1 VLQQNRSLGEQAID
15 KVAEIAIASKLDE
28 SETLSVTVDTDPGQL
43 AQGSVEAVAVEGKGL
58 VMQQDLRVE
67 DLQIHI
73 KDIAVNPLTAMF
85 GKIELNGPAFGAARA
100 VLTES
105 DLNRAFNSEYISRKL
120 KNLKVTV
127 DGKLLTLD
135 VQTMECQLLQTGKI
149 AINAEVL
156 VRETASNEK
165 ISFTAKPQVEAG
177 GWAISLQDVEYPE
190 NKEFSPEFTAALA
203 DKAGEVLNLR
213 NFELEGMSL
222 RVQQLNVEAGLLTLQ
237 AEAKVEKFP
246 D

>member
-1 VLQQNRSLGEQAID
+1 MLQQNRSLGEQAID

-85 GKIELNGPAFGAARA
+85 GKIELNGPAFGTARA

-105 DLNRAFNSEYISRKL
+105 DLNRAFTSEYISRKL
-120 KNLKVTV
+120 NNLKVTV
-127 DGKLLTLD
+127 DGKLLTID

-156 VRETASNEK
+156 VRETASTEK
-165 ISFTAKPQVEAG
+165 IYFTAKPQLEAG

-222 RVQQLNVEAGLLTLQ
+222 RIQQLNVEAGLLTLQ

-246 D
+246 N

>member
-1 VLQQNRSLGEQAID
+1 MLQQNRSLGEQAID

-85 GKIELNGPAFGAARA
+85 GKIELNGPALGTARA

-105 DLNRAFNSEYISRKL
+105 DLNRAFTSEYISRKL

-127 DGKLLTLD
+127 DGKLLTID

-156 VRETASNEK
+156 VRETASTEK
-165 ISFTAKPQVEAG
+165 IYFTAKPQLEAG

-237 AEAKVEKFP
+237 AEAKVEQFP
-246 D
+246 N

>member
-28 SETLSVTVDTDPGQL
+28 SETLSVTVNTDPIQL
-43 AQGSVEAVAVEGKGL
+43 AMGSVEAVAFEGKGL

-85 GKIELNGPAFGAARA
+85 GKIELNGPALGAARV

-135 VQTMECQLLQTGKI
+135 VPTMECQLLQTGKI
-149 AINAEVL
+149 TVNAEVL
-156 VRETASNEK
+156 VRETASTEK
-165 ISFTAKPQVEAG
+165 IYFTAKPQLEAG

-190 NKEFSPEFTAALA
+190 NKEFSPEFTAAVA

-222 RVQQLNVEAGLLTLQ
+222 RIQQLNVEAGLLTLQ
-237 AEAKVEKFP
+237 AEAKVEEFP
-246 D
+246 N

>member
-67 DLQIHI
+67 ELQIHV

-85 GKIELNGPAFGAARA
+85 GKIELNGPAFGTARA

-120 KNLKVTV
+120 NNLKVTV
-127 DGKLLTLD
+127 DGKMLTID
-135 VQTMECQLLQTGKI
+135 VQTMQCQLQQTGKI

-156 VRETASNEK
+156 VRETASTEK
-165 ISFTAKPQVEAG
+165 IYFTAKPQLEAG

-190 NKEFSPEFTAALA
+190 NKEFSPELTEALA

-222 RVQQLNVEAGLLTLQ
+222 RIQQLTVEAGVLTLQ
-237 AEAKVEKFP
+237 AEAKVEQFP
-246 D
+246 N

>member
-85 GKIELNGPAFGAARA
+85 GKIELNGPAFGTARA

-105 DLNRAFNSEYISRKL
+105 DLNRAFNSEYISSKL
-120 KNLKVTV
+120 NNLKVTV
-127 DGKLLTLD
+127 DGKLLTID

-156 VRETASNEK
+156 VRETASTEK
-165 ISFTAKPQVEAG
+165 IYFTAKPQLEAG

-237 AEAKVEKFP
+237 AEAKVEQFP
-246 D
+246 N

>member
-1 VLQQNRSLGEQAID
+1 MLQQNRSLGEQAID

-28 SETLSVTVDTDPGQL
+28 SETLSVTVNTDPGQL

-85 GKIELNGPAFGAARA
+85 GKIELNGPALGAARV

-156 VRETASNEK
+156 VRETASTEK
-165 ISFTAKPQVEAG
+165 IYFTAKPQVEAG

-237 AEAKVEKFP
+237 AEAKVEQFP
-246 D
+246 N

>member
-43 AQGSVEAVAVEGKGL
+43 AQGSVDAVAVEGKGL

-85 GKIELNGPAFGAARA
+85 GKIELNGPAFGTARA

-120 KNLKVTV
+120 NNLKVTV
-127 DGKLLTLD
+127 DGKLLTID
-135 VQTMECQLLQTGKI
+135 VQTMQCQLQQTGKI

-156 VRETASNEK
+156 VRETASTEK
-165 ISFTAKPQVEAG
+165 IYFTAKPQLEAG

-190 NKEFSPEFTAALA
+190 NKEFSPEFTVALA

-237 AEAKVEKFP
+237 AEAKVEQFP
-246 D
+246 N

>member
-1 VLQQNRSLGEQAID
+1 MLQQNRSLGEQAID

-85 GKIELNGPAFGAARA
+85 GKIELNGPAFGTARA

-120 KNLKVTV
+120 NNLKVTV
-127 DGKLLTLD
+127 DGKLLTID

-149 AINAEVL
+149 ALNAEVL
-156 VRETASNEK
+156 VRETASTEK
-165 ISFTAKPQVEAG
+165 IYFTAKPQIAAG

-190 NKEFSPEFTAALA
+190 NKEFSPELTEALA

-222 RVQQLNVEAGLLTLQ
+222 RIQQLNVEAGLLTLQ
-237 AEAKVEKFP
+237 AEAKVEQFP
-246 D
+246 N

>member
-1 VLQQNRSLGEQAID
+1 MLQQNRSLGEQAID

-28 SETLSVTVDTDPGQL
+28 SETLSVTVDTDPVQL
-43 AQGSVEAVAVEGKGL
+43 AQGSVDAVAVEGKGL

-67 DLQIHI
+67 ELQIHV

-85 GKIELNGPAFGAARA
+85 GKIELNGPAFGTARA

-120 KNLKVTV
+120 NNLKVTV
-127 DGKLLTLD
+127 DGKPLTID
-135 VQTMECQLLQTGKI
+135 VQTMECQLQQTGKI

-156 VRETASNEK
+156 VRETASTEK
-165 ISFTAKPQVEAG
+165 IYFTAKPQLEAG

-190 NKEFSPEFTAALA
+190 NKEFSPEFTVALA

-237 AEAKVEKFP
+237 AEAKVEQFP
-246 D
+246 N

>member
-1 VLQQNRSLGEQAID
+1 MLQENRSLGEQAID

-28 SETLSVTVDTDPGQL
+28 SETLSVTVNTDPIQL

-85 GKIELNGPAFGAARA
+85 GKIELNGPALGAARV

-135 VQTMECQLLQTGKI
+135 VQTMECQLLPTGKI
-149 AINAEVL
+149 TVNAEVL
-156 VRETASNEK
+156 VRETASTEK
-165 ISFTAKPQVEAG
+165 IYFTAKPQLEAG
-177 GWAISLQDVEYPE
+177 GWAVSLQDVEYPE
-190 NKEFSPEFTAALA
+190 NKEFSPEFTAAVA

-222 RVQQLNVEAGLLTLQ
+222 RIQQLNVEAGLLTLQ
-237 AEAKVEKFP
+237 AEAKVEEFP
-246 D
+246 N

>member
-1 VLQQNRSLGEQAID
+1 MLQENRNLGEQAID

-28 SETLSVTVDTDPGQL
+28 SETLSVTVNTDPGQL
-43 AQGSVEAVAVEGKGL
+43 AQGEVEAVSVEGKGL

-67 DLQIHI
+67 DLQIHV

-85 GKIELNGPAFGAARA
+85 GKIELNGTAFGTARA

-105 DLNRAFNSEYISRKL
+105 DINRAFTSEYISRKL
-120 KNLKVTV
+120 NNLKVTV
-127 DGKLLTLD
+127 DGKLLTID

-149 AINAEVL
+149 AVNAEVL
-156 VRETASNEK
+156 VRETASTEN
-165 ISFTAKPQVEAG
+165 IYFTAKPQIEAG
-177 GWAISLQDVEYPE
+177 GWAISLQDVEYPD

-222 RVQQLNVEAGLLTLQ
+222 RIQQLNVEAGVLTLQ
-237 AEAKVEKFP
+237 AEAKVEEFP
-246 D
+246 N

>member
-1 VLQQNRSLGEQAID
+1 MLQQNRSLGEQAID
-15 KVAEIAIASKLDE
+15 KVAEIAIASKLDK
-28 SETLSVTVDTDPGQL
+28 SETLSVTVNTDPGQL

-85 GKIELNGPAFGAARA
+85 GKIELNGPAFGTARA

-105 DLNRAFNSEYISRKL
+105 DLNRAFTSEYISRKL
-120 KNLKVTV
+120 NNLKVTV
-127 DGKLLTLD
+127 DGKLLTID

-156 VRETASNEK
+156 VRETASTEK
-165 ISFTAKPQVEAG
+165 IYFTAKPQVEAG

-237 AEAKVEKFP
+237 AEAKVEQFP
-246 D
+246 N

>member
-1 VLQQNRSLGEQAID
+1 MLQQNRSLGEQAID

-28 SETLSVTVDTDPGQL
+28 SETLSVTVNTDPGQL

-85 GKIELNGPAFGAARA
+85 GKIELNGPAFGTARA

-120 KNLKVTV
+120 NNLKVTV
-127 DGKLLTLD
+127 DGKLLTID
-135 VQTMECQLLQTGKI
+135 VQTMECQLLQTGKL

-156 VRETASNEK
+156 VRETASTEK
-165 ISFTAKPQVEAG
+165 IYFTAKPQLEAG

-237 AEAKVEKFP
+237 AEAKVEQFP
-246 D
+246 N

>member
-1 VLQQNRSLGEQAID
+1 VLQENRSLGEQAID

-28 SETLSVTVDTDPGQL
+28 SETLSVTVDTDPIQL

-85 GKIELNGPAFGAARA
+85 GKIELNGPALGTARA

-105 DLNRAFNSEYISRKL
+105 DLNRAFTSEYISRKL

-127 DGKLLTLD
+127 DGKLLTID

-156 VRETASNEK
+156 VRETASTEK
-165 ISFTAKPQVEAG
+165 IDFTAKPQLEAG

-190 NKEFSPEFTAALA
+190 NKEFSPEFTAAVA

-237 AEAKVEKFP
+237 AEAKVEQFP
-246 D
+246 N

>member
-85 GKIELNGPAFGAARA
+85 GKIELNGPAFGTARA

-120 KNLKVTV
+120 NNLKVTV
-127 DGKLLTLD
+127 DGKLLTID
-135 VQTMECQLLQTGKI
+135 VQTMQCQLQQTGKI

-156 VRETASNEK
+156 VRETASTEK
-165 ISFTAKPQVEAG
+165 IYFTAKPQLEAG

-237 AEAKVEKFP
+237 AEAKVEQFP
-246 D
+246 N

>member
-1 VLQQNRSLGEQAID
+1 MLQQNRSLGEQAID

-43 AQGSVEAVAVEGKGL
+43 AQGSVDAVAVEGKGL

-85 GKIELNGPAFGAARA
+85 GKIELNGPAFGSARA
-100 VLTES
+100 VLTEI

-120 KNLKVTV
+120 NNLKVTV
-127 DGKLLTLD
+127 DGKLLTID

-156 VRETASNEK
+156 VRETASTEK
-165 ISFTAKPQVEAG
+165 ISFTAKPQLEAG

-190 NKEFSPEFTAALA
+190 NKEFSPEFTAAVA

-237 AEAKVEKFP
+237 AEAKVEQFP
-246 D
+246 N

>member
-85 GKIELNGPAFGAARA
+85 GKIELNGPAFGTARA

-120 KNLKVTV
+120 NNLKVTV
-127 DGKLLTLD
+127 DGKLLTID
-135 VQTMECQLLQTGKI
+135 VQTMECQLLETGKI

-156 VRETASNEK
+156 VRETASTEK
-165 ISFTAKPQVEAG
+165 IYFTAKPQLEAG

-222 RVQQLNVEAGLLTLQ
+222 RIQQLKVEAGVLTLQ
-237 AEAKVEKFP
+237 AEAKVEEFP
-246 D
+246 S

>member
-1 VLQQNRSLGEQAID
+1 MLQQNRSLGEQAID

-28 SETLSVTVDTDPGQL
+28 SDTLSVTVNTDPIQL
-43 AQGSVEAVAVEGKGL
+43 AQGSVETVAVEGKGL

-67 DLQIHI
+67 DLQINI

-85 GKIELNGPAFGAARA
+85 GKIELNGPAFGAARV

-105 DLNRAFNSEYISRKL
+105 DLNRAFKSEYISRKL

-135 VQTMECQLLQTGKI
+135 VQTMDCQLLQTGKI
-149 AINAEVL
+149 TVNAEVL
-156 VRETASNEK
+156 VQETASTEK
-165 ISFTAKPQVEAG
+165 IYFTAKPQLEAD
-177 GWAISLQDVEYPE
+177 GWAISLQDVESPE
-190 NKEFSPEFTAALA
+190 NKEFSPEFTAAVA

-222 RVQQLNVEAGLLTLQ
+222 RIQQLNVEAGLLTLQ
-237 AEAKVEKFP
+237 AEAKVEEFP
-246 D
+246 N

>member
-28 SETLSVTVDTDPGQL
+28 SETLSVTVNTDPGQL

-85 GKIELNGPAFGAARA
+85 GKIELNGPAFGTARA

-120 KNLKVTV
+120 NNLKVTV
-127 DGKLLTLD
+127 DGKLLTID

-156 VRETASNEK
+156 VRETASTEK
-165 ISFTAKPQVEAG
+165 IYFTAKPQLEAG

-222 RVQQLNVEAGLLTLQ
+222 RIQQLNVEAGLLTLQ
-237 AEAKVEKFP
+237 AEAKVEQFP
-246 D
+246 N

>member
-1 VLQQNRSLGEQAID
+1 MLQQNRSLGEQAID

-85 GKIELNGPAFGAARA
+85 GKIELNGPAFGTARA

-120 KNLKVTV
+120 NNLKVTV
-127 DGKLLTLD
+127 DGKLLTID
-135 VQTMECQLLQTGKI
+135 VQTMQCQLQQTGKI

-156 VRETASNEK
+156 VRETASTEK
-165 ISFTAKPQVEAG
+165 IYFTAKPQLEAG

-237 AEAKVEKFP
+237 AEAKVEQFP
-246 D
+246 N

>member
-85 GKIELNGPAFGAARA
+85 GKIELNGPAFGTARA

-105 DLNRAFNSEYISRKL
+105 DLNRAFTSEYISRKL
-120 KNLKVTV
+120 NNLKVTV
-127 DGKLLTLD
+127 DGKLLTID

-156 VRETASNEK
+156 VRETASTEK
-165 ISFTAKPQVEAG
+165 IYFTAKPQLEAG

-222 RVQQLNVEAGLLTLQ
+222 RIQQLNVEAGLLTLQ

-246 D
+246 N

>member
-85 GKIELNGPAFGAARA
+85 GKIELNGPAFGTARA

-120 KNLKVTV
+120 NNLKVTV
-127 DGKLLTLD
+127 DGKLLTID
-135 VQTMECQLLQTGKI
+135 VQTMQCQLQQTGKI

-156 VRETASNEK
+156 VRETASTEK
-165 ISFTAKPQVEAG
+165 IYFTAKPQLEAG

-222 RVQQLNVEAGLLTLQ
+222 RVQQLNVEAGVLTLQ
-237 AEAKVEKFP
+237 AEAKVEQFP
-246 D
+246 N

>member
-1 VLQQNRSLGEQAID
+1 MLQQNRSLGEQAID

-85 GKIELNGPAFGAARA
+85 GKIELNGPAFGTARA

-120 KNLKVTV
+120 NNLKVTV
-127 DGKLLTLD
+127 EGKLLTID
-135 VQTMECQLLQTGKI
+135 VQTMQCQLQQTGKI

-156 VRETASNEK
+156 VRETASTEK
-165 ISFTAKPQVEAG
+165 IYFTAKPQLEAG

-190 NKEFSPEFTAALA
+190 NKEFSPEFTVALA

-237 AEAKVEKFP
+237 AEAKVEQFP
-246 D
+246 N

>member
-85 GKIELNGPAFGAARA
+85 GKIELNGPAFGTARA

-120 KNLKVTV
+120 NNLKVTV
-127 DGKLLTLD
+127 DGKLLTID
-135 VQTMECQLLQTGKI
+135 VQTMQCQLQQTGKI

-156 VRETASNEK
+156 VRETASTEK
-165 ISFTAKPQVEAG
+165 IYFTAKPQLEAG

-190 NKEFSPEFTAALA
+190 NKEFSPEFTVALA

-237 AEAKVEKFP
+237 AEAKVEQFP
-246 D
+246 N